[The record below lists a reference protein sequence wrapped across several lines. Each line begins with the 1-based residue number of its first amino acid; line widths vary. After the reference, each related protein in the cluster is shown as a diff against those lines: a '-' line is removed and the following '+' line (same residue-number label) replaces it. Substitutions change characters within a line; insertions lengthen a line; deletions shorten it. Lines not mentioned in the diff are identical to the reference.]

1 MQVSPL
7 LVAALAGLVAVPA
20 AAATQSFDVT
30 INNIGNTVLACDASI
45 AHWYSN
51 SLGDVAPGT
60 TLHFTLRADP
70 ESGTVFLRNT
80 VGDDMPVQR
89 LWCGLKGQSWAT
101 RSEIALDRRIG
112 RTPGPISLDCA
123 GGAAGTTCARP

>member
-20 AAATQSFDVT
+20 TAATQSFEVAVK
-30 INNIGNTVLACDASI
+30 NTGETTLACDASI

-51 SLGDVAPGT
+51 ALGEVAPGE
-60 TLHFTLRADP
+60 TLRFVLRADAA
-70 ESGTVFLRNT
+70 SGTVFLRNA

-89 LWCGLKGQSWAT
+89 VWCGLKGQSWAT
-101 RSEIALDRRIG
+101 RAEISLDRRIG
-112 RTPGPISLDCA
+112 EVPKPIVLDCA
-123 GGAAGTTCARP
+123 GKQTGTSCARP

>member
-20 AAATQSFDVT
+20 TAATQSFEVAVK
-30 INNIGNTVLACDASI
+30 NTGEMTLACDASI

-51 SLGDVAPGT
+51 ALGEVAPGE
-60 TLHFTLRADP
+60 TLRFVLRADAA
-70 ESGTVFLRNT
+70 SGTVFLRNA

-89 LWCGLKGQSWAT
+89 VWCGLKGKSWAT
-101 RSEIALDRRIG
+101 RAEISLDRRIG
-112 RTPGPISLDCA
+112 EVPKPIVLDCT
-123 GGAAGTTCARP
+123 GKPTGTSCARP